1 MTPGD
6 RTSWLT
12 TTRSEPLITNVPL
25 SVIMGKSPMKTVCS
39 LISPVEA
46 LTNRARTKMGA
57 EYVMSFS
64 LHSSTE
70 NLGGGRRSSSSGS
83 NSNSSCRVSVKSL
96 MGEISANVSFR
107 PSWRNQSKDFRWIA
121 IRSGSGRASSMFAN
135 EYRSR
140 MRVDNESLLNGF
152 GRPCAPRTHTHH
164 GAMTKPVTTMSRAR
178 ARPSHSQSRE
188 SGTEGARQLAMLGQ
202 DGREHNPRDGTPHR
216 GCSEHHPGRAE
227 RLRAG

>member
-12 TTRSEPLITNVPL
+12 TTRSVPLITNVPL

-83 NSNSSCRVSVKSL
+83 NSSSSCRVSVKSL

-121 IRSGSGRASSMFAN
+121 IRSGRGRASSMFAN

-152 GRPCAPRTHTHH
+152 GRPCGPRTHH
-164 GAMTKPVTTMSRAR
+164 GAMTKPVTTMNRAR

-188 SGTEGARQLAMLGQ
+188 SGTEDARQLAMLGH
-202 DGREHNPRDGTPHR
+202 DGRQHNPRDGTPNR
-216 GCSEHHPGRAE
+216 GCDERHPGRAE